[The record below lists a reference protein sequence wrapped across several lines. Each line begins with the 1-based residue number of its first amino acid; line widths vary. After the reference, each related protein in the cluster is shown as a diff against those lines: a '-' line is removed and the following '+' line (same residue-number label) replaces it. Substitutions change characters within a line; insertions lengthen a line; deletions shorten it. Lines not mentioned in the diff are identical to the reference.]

1 MSELGELHGIRNELT
16 DIKMTLR
23 ELVYAIKQLDKTVT
37 IELPYMEIDD
47 DESEN

>member
-1 MSELGELHGIRNELT
+1 MSELGELGGIRNELR

-23 ELVYAIKQLDKTVT
+23 ELVSAIEQLNTIS
-37 IELPYMEIDD
+37 IELPYKEIDD